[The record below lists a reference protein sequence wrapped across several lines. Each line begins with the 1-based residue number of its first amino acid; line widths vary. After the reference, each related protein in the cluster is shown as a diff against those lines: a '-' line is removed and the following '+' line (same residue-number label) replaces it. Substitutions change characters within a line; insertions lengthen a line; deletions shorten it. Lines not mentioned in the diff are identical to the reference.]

1 MGIALLNAICWGH
14 TMYQAVLY
22 LPNLICNSLMG
33 STVFLIVHEA
43 EARKAKSFASSDA
56 LSDS

>member
-1 MGIALLNAICWGH
+1 MQ
-14 TMYQAVLY
+14 QAVLY

-33 STVFLIVHEA
+33 STVFLIVHKA

-56 LSDS
+56 LSDY